1 MVIAQAG
8 RSSIELVRANQEMP
22 MPLEDQRP
30 DPLRADPAEMI
41 EECSALLP
49 GFNEVGLIPAVAT
62 DVASG
67 VVLMLAWMNAEAL
80 NKTIETGQAWYWSR
94 SRQRLWHKGATSGQI
109 QQVEE
114 LRIDCDQD
122 AIWIKVRVAG
132 DGGCCH
138 TGRTSCFYRRIVTG
152 SEGQTLQRLAPLV
165 DGDDVYG

>member
-1 MVIAQAG
+1 
-8 RSSIELVRANQEMP
+8 

-94 SRQRLWHKGATSGQI
+94 SRQRLWARQAGRSNRSKNCASTVIRTRSGSRCASRATAA
-109 QQVEE
+109 V
-114 LRIDCDQD
+114 
-122 AIWIKVRVAG
+122 
-132 DGGCCH
+132 
-138 TGRTSCFYRRIVTG
+138 VTPAEPVV
-152 SEGQTLQRLAPLV
+152 SIAES
-165 DGDDVYG
+165 

>member
-1 MVIAQAG
+1 
-8 RSSIELVRANQEMP
+8 
-22 MPLEDQRP
+22 MPLEDQQP
-30 DPLRADPAEMI
+30 DPLRADPAEII
-41 EECSALLP
+41 EECSVLLP
-49 GFNEVGLIPAVAT
+49 GFNEDGLIPAVAT

-122 AIWIKVRVAG
+122 AVWLKVRVAG

-152 SEGQTLQRLAPLV
+152 SEGPTLRRLSHARPLSR
-165 DGDDVYG
+165 

>member
-1 MVIAQAG
+1 
-8 RSSIELVRANQEMP
+8 
-22 MPLEDQRP
+22 
-30 DPLRADPAEMI
+30 MI

>member
-1 MVIAQAG
+1 
-8 RSSIELVRANQEMP
+8 
-22 MPLEDQRP
+22 
-30 DPLRADPAEMI
+30 MI

-49 GFNEVGLIPAVAT
+49 RFNEDGLILAVAT

-122 AIWIKVRVAG
+122 AVWLKVRVAG

-138 TGRTSCFYRRIVTG
+138 TGRTSCFYRRILTG
-152 SEGQTLQRLAPLV
+152 PEGLTLHRLSHARPLSR
-165 DGDDVYG
+165 